1 MSMLEQIKTLRE
13 KTGAGV
19 VDVKKALEESGDDEQ
34 TALDILRKR
43 GKDRAVKKAD
53 RVAGEGVIATY
64 IHSNNKIGAMV
75 RVLCETDF
83 VARTPQFQSLA
94 RDVAMHIAAADPRVM
109 RPEDISDDV
118 IAKERDI
125 WIEQCKAEGKPEKI
139 IETIIAGKEKKFR
152 EEQSLLTQPFVKDP
166 ERTVGD
172 LLAENVSAM
181 GENIQIG
188 GFVRYEI

>member
-64 IHSNNKIGAMV
+64 IHSNNKIGVMV

-83 VARTPQFQSLA
+83 VARTPQFQ
-94 RDVAMHIAAADPRVM
+94 
-109 RPEDISDDV
+109 
-118 IAKERDI
+118 
-125 WIEQCKAEGKPEKI
+125 
-139 IETIIAGKEKKFR
+139 
-152 EEQSLLTQPFVKDP
+152 
-166 ERTVGD
+166 
-172 LLAENVSAM
+172 
-181 GENIQIG
+181 
-188 GFVRYEI
+188 